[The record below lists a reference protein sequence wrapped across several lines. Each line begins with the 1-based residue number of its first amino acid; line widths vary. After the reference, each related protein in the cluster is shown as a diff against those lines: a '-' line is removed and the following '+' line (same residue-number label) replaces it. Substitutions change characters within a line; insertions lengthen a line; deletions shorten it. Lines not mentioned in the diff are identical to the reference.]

1 MSREKEGFRDMMER
15 LNERFPEK
23 ELLSIADVSRFLGV
37 SRDTARKYVKLNA
50 ARKIAKTDLARQIC
64 V

>member
-23 ELLSIADVSRFLGV
+23 ELLSLADVSRFLGV